1 MIDVAVMFD
10 QILPKHIAS
19 LRQSA
24 DAAKPDEG
32 KKGRGVDAFFDL
44 SGQKKRAS
52 EDVET
57 ALLIELGLVLLE
69 KMVRNHAELNPKKPA
84 VTMSESVR
92 RETALLLG
100 AAHVDK
106 QRARRRV
113 KQHEKHMNG
122 QIAEYKIALGRT
134 VAAWCVLRVT
144 DVGGMRIEQL
154 ALEAFDALKDLPLLR
169 EATVNGP
176 VPASASARILRRTLD
191 EPRPARHRPALAHAP
206 PAGQAWPERI
216 FDDDGKPT
224 AQFGRIF
231 AKDELSTI
239 GGSVWPREQA
249 DQVREAF
256 GGDEKHWTIKH
267 QRIPSLAIAE
277 RAIAVCDDEQILKN
291 ARNYVARFP
300 RRRPRGERP
309 ASSAK
314 AVSK

>member
-1 MIDVAVMFD
+1 MVDVAVMFD

-19 LRQSA
+19 LRRSA
-24 DAAKPDEG
+24 EAAKPDDG

-44 SGQKKRAS
+44 SGQKARAS

-69 KMVRNHAELNPKKPA
+69 KMVRSHAELNPKKPA

-106 QRARRRV
+106 QRARRHV

-122 QIAEYKIALGRT
+122 QIADYKLALGRT
-134 VAAWCVLRVT
+134 VAVWCMLRVK

-176 VPASASARILRRTLD
+176 VPASASARLLQRSLD
-191 EPRPARHRPALAHAP
+191 E
-206 PAGQAWPERI
+206 QTWPERI

-267 QRIPSLAIAE
+267 RPIPSLAIAQ

-291 ARNYVARFP
+291 ARDYVARFP

-309 ASSAK
+309 ASSGK